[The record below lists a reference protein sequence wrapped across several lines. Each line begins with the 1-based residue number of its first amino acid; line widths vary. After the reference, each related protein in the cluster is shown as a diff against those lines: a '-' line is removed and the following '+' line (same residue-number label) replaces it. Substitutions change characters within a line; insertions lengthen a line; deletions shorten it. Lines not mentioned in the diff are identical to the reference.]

1 METTNQT
8 TDVVVI
14 GAGLT
19 GLTTAYMLAQQ
30 GKQVVVIEKEERIGG
45 QIKTLHDNGYTFE
58 AGPNTGVLSNIEAIN
73 LFETLVNDCEIEI
86 ANQQAKKRLIWKAG
100 KFHALPHNLSSAI
113 TTPLFSWYDKFRILG
128 EPFRSKGTDKN
139 ESVGALARRR
149 LGKSF
154 LNYAVDPFL
163 SGIYAGDAHQLVT
176 RFALPKLYNLEQ
188 NHGSFIRGAI
198 AKKKT
203 QTEADKK
210 VTKGVFSAKGG
221 LEAIVKALASQL
233 PSDAIQLGCSS
244 VTIMPDG
251 EAWKASFLCKGKPQ
265 YIKAQKVITTV
276 PGFELESLLPFVD
289 KTMLEPISSLVYAPV
304 IQASV
309 GVKATN
315 QSQFNAF
322 GGLVPS
328 IENRNVLGILYPSA
342 CFRERSPEG
351 SVLFSFFMGGIKH
364 PEILKKSTGE
374 IRQLIYDEL
383 EQMLHLRTED
393 IEMLHVFK
401 YEKAIPQYRADSEL
415 RYKMIHQIQQQ
426 YKGLILAGNIRDGI
440 GMADRIKQGCAIAS
454 L

>member
-8 TDVVVI
+8 ADVVVI

-45 QIKTLHDNGYTFE
+45 QIKTLHENGYTFE
-58 AGPNTGVLSNIEAIN
+58 AGPNTGVLSHIEAIN
-73 LFETLVNDCEIEI
+73 LFETLADHCEIEI

-100 KFHALPHNLSSAI
+100 QFHALPHNLSSAI
-113 TTPLFSWYDKFRILG
+113 ATPLFSWYDKFRILG

-163 SGIYAGDAHQLVT
+163 SGIYAGDPLQLVT

-203 QTEADKK
+203 QTDADKK
-210 VTKGVFSAKGG
+210 VTKDVFSAKGG

-233 PSDAIQLGCSS
+233 PSNAIQLGCSS

-251 EAWKASFLCKGKPQ
+251 DAWMVSFTQKGKPQ
-265 YIKAQKVITTV
+265 HVKAQKVITTV
-276 PGFELESLLPFVD
+276 PGFELESLLPFVPN
-289 KTMLEPISSLVYAPV
+289 TMLEPITSLVYAPV

-328 IENRNVLGILYPSA
+328 IEKRNVLGILYPSA
-342 CFRERSPEG
+342 CFEKRSPEG
-351 SVLFSFFMGGIKH
+351 SVLFSFFMGGVKH
-364 PEILKKSTGE
+364 PEILNKSTGE

-393 IEMLHVFK
+393 IEMLHIFK

-415 RYKMIHQIQQQ
+415 RYKMIQQIQQQ
-426 YKGLILAGNIRDGI
+426 YQGLILAGNIRDGI
-440 GMADRIKQGCAIAS
+440 GMADRIKQACIIAS